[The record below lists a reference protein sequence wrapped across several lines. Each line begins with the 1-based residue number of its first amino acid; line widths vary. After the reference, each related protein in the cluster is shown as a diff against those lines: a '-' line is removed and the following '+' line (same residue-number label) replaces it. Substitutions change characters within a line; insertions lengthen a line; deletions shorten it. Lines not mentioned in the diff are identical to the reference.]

1 MKGRPELL
9 RLLRAH
15 TPWDEREA
23 AMLARII
30 AFVEAHEN
38 CFERGLLEGHVTG
51 SAWVVNPER
60 THALLVHH
68 RRLGRWLQP
77 GGHCDG
83 DPDVLGTALREV
95 WEETGIDAHPVSAAV
110 FDVDAH
116 DIPARGSEPAHVHYD
131 IRFLAEAPLSAEP
144 VVSPESRDVR
154 WVPLDEIIS
163 MNTDDSVLRLA
174 SKTKPLHP

>member
-1 MKGRPELL
+1 MSGRPDLL

-15 TPWDEREA
+15 RPWDEREA
-23 AMLARII
+23 RMLARII
-30 AFVEAHEN
+30 AFVEGHEN
-38 CFERGLLEGHVTG
+38 CFERSLLVGHVTG

-68 RRLGRWLQP
+68 RRLDRWLQP

-95 WEETGIDAHPVSAAV
+95 WEETGIDACPVTTAV

-116 DIPARGSEPAHVHYD
+116 DIPARGAEPAHIHYD
-131 IRFLAEAPLSAEP
+131 IRFLAEAPLSAQP
-144 VVSPESRDVR
+144 VVSPESRAVR
-154 WVPLDEIIS
+154 WVPLHEIVDL
-163 MNTDDSVLRLA
+163 NTDDSVLRLVE
-174 SKTKPLHP
+174 KTKSRSR